1 MKNPV
6 FATERFSSNRKH
18 YFLDF
23 KLAANNSQYITITR
37 SDEQDDHTFKRSQ
50 VIVFEEDFEFLI
62 EAFSSLFRSAA
73 YQVGQQDLFRTGND
87 DERTTG
93 IKSWEPSERP
103 REKLMEQGKE
113 ALSDA
118 ELLAILI
125 GSGSPNET
133 AVSLAARILDSIDGD
148 LKRLTEI
155 SLFDLCRFRG
165 MGHAKSLSIISAME
179 LSARLA
185 VRQHNTVWL
194 RRAQ

>member
-1 MKNPV
+1 M
-6 FATERFSSNRKH
+6 ATESFSNNKKH

-23 KLAANNSQYITITR
+23 KLAANNSQYIKITR
-37 SDEQDDHTFKRSQ
+37 SDEQEDRPYKRSE

-73 YQVGQQDLFRTGND
+73 YQADQMELFKAADRE
-87 DERTTG
+87 ERTTG
-93 IKSWEPSERP
+93 IKSWEASARP

-133 AVSLAARILDSIDGD
+133 AVGLAARILGSIDED

-155 SLFDLCRFRG
+155 SLDDLCRFKG
-165 MGHAKSLSIISAME
+165 MGHAKSLSIIAAME

-185 VRQHNTVWL
+185 TRQNKTVWL